1 LVSIAT
7 TWARLT
13 GLGIGC
19 SVLAAVGQ
27 GVSLPDMNEYTGS
40 SIGTEVEGCDEETVA
55 RFASAVQ
62 WHASYYP
69 DLQVEDVYKL
79 LHQSV
84 AGPAHAIENP
94 DVARQWLDREWDGL
108 GEPFNDE
115 EMFEP
120 LSSDGRLVRLNLRP
134 WRAAGH
140 SPEAVLSAF
149 VRTAETL
156 PPDSARIR
164 VELDAISACSDRI
177 AGGLRLSAT
186 ELQSFFSDRERD
198 GYPMIHHSEK
208 YTQAYQ
214 PAYRVV
220 FRSYLD

>member
-1 LVSIAT
+1 MVSIAT
-7 TWARLT
+7 TWTRLT

-27 GVSLPDMNEYTGS
+27 GACLPDMHEYTGS
-40 SIGTEVEGCDEETVA
+40 LIGAEVEGCDEETAA
-55 RFASAVQ
+55 RYAPLLQ
-62 WHASYYP
+62 WHASHYP

-79 LHQSV
+79 LHQTV
-84 AGPAHAIENP
+84 AGPAHAIEDP
-94 DVARQWLDREWDGL
+94 DMARQWLEREWAELEGPL
-108 GEPFNDE
+108 EGEE
-115 EMFEP
+115 VFEP

-156 PPDSARIR
+156 PPDSAKIR
-164 VELDAISACSDRI
+164 VELDAIPACSDRI

-186 ELQSFFSDRERD
+186 ELQSFFSDRERN
-198 GYPMIHHSEK
+198 GYPAIHHSEK
-208 YTQAYQ
+208 YTQTYQ